1 VARSEKTKAG
11 LRDKLRQK
19 REARKQR
26 AVERARLGA
35 QNPVPRNAQHHA
47 YDNGAPFGGGGG

>member
-1 VARSEKTKAG
+1 MGRLEKTKAG

-19 REARKQR
+19 RDARKQR

-35 QNPVPRNAQHHA
+35 ENPVPRNAQHHA
-47 YDNGAPFGGGGG
+47 YDKGAHFGGAGG

>member
-1 VARSEKTKAG
+1 MAGSDKTKAG
-11 LRDKLRQK
+11 LRDKLRHK

-35 QNPVPRNAQHHA
+35 ENSLPRRAHHHLI
-47 YDNGAPFGGGGG
+47 DKGGRP